1 MRTTTVEV
9 NGDIYT
15 LTAVTA
21 DISGAISIEM
31 ISDFAPLVTSLFD
44 GNIDA
49 LNKELRTSLKS
60 DKVMRCFLELINPLV
75 LKKNNELVKDWKEE
89 FQCKPLTLMK
99 LGYEALRFNCE
110 DFFTFISGFVTE
122 KIAGINWKEIIKSFE
137 TQGIEIPQITSL
149 LLQIGEEEK
158 STQTSKKKS
167 KKTTEVIL

>member
-21 DISGAISIEM
+21 DVSGAISIEL

-49 LNKELRTSLKS
+49 LNREIRTSLKS
-60 DKVMRCFLELINPLV
+60 DKVMKSFIELINPIV

-89 FQCKPLTLMK
+89 FQCKPFTLMQ

-122 KIAGINWKEIIKSFE
+122 KITGINWREIIKNLE
-137 TQGIEIPQITSL
+137 MQGVEIPQITSL
-149 LLQIGEEEK
+149 LLRNGEENK
-158 STQTSKKKS
+158 STKTSKKKS
-167 KKTTEVIL
+167 QKNTEVIL

>member
-21 DISGAISIEM
+21 DVSGAISIEL

-49 LNKELRTSLKS
+49 LNREIRTSLKS
-60 DKVMRCFLELINPLV
+60 DKVMKSFIELINPMV

-89 FQCKPLTLMK
+89 L
-99 LGYEALRFNCE
+99 
-110 DFFTFISGFVTE
+110 
-122 KIAGINWKEIIKSFE
+122 SFE
-137 TQGIEIPQITSL
+137 PQTRF
-149 LLQIGEEEK
+149 
-158 STQTSKKKS
+158 
-167 KKTTEVIL
+167 

>member
-21 DISGAISIEM
+21 DVSGAISIEL
-31 ISDFAPLVTSLFD
+31 ISDFAPLITSLFD

-49 LNKELRTSLKS
+49 LNKEIRTSLKS
-60 DKVMRCFLELINPLV
+60 DKVMRSFIELINPLS

-89 FQCKPLTLMK
+89 FQCKPFTLMQ

-110 DFFTFISGFVTE
+110 DFFIFISGFVTE
-122 KIAGINWKEIIKSFE
+122 KLAGLNWKEIIKSLE
-137 TQGIEIPQITSL
+137 EQGVQIPQITSL
-149 LLQIGEEEK
+149 LLQNGEEDK
-158 STQTSKKKS
+158 TQNSLKKKS
-167 KKTTEVIL
+167 KKTTEKIL